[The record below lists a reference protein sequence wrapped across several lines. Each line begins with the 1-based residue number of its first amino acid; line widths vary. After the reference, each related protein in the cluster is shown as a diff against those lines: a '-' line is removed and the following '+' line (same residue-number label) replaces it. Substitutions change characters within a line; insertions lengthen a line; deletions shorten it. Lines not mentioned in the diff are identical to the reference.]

1 MTLTKSNYWYS
12 DYSGRILFSKI
23 GVNVR
28 MKIIVSNKNF
38 INNDWSEYS
47 SVTVKGL
54 TFIMSEYKALFP
66 F

>member
-1 MTLTKSNYWYS
+1 MTLTKFNYWYS

-54 TFIMSEYKALFP
+54 TFIMSVYKALFP

>member
-1 MTLTKSNYWYS
+1 MTLTKFNYWYS

>member
-1 MTLTKSNYWYS
+1 MTLTKFNYWYS

-23 GVNVR
+23 GVTVR